1 MSTVKDSKGGESVPA
16 ALTSSQNKALS
27 VTIQD
32 GSALEETK
40 VNQKKPGMRV
50 FLSGANSLLGHSV
63 FEELRN
69 DHIAIQ
75 NDSQEEAHRFYV
87 TVN

>member
-1 MSTVKDSKGGESVPA
+1 
-16 ALTSSQNKALS
+16 
-27 VTIQD
+27 
-32 GSALEETK
+32 
-40 VNQKKPGMRV
+40 MRV

>member
-1 MSTVKDSKGGESVPA
+1 MSNPLRDSKPNETAV
-16 ALTSSQNKALS
+16 SSSLNKPPS

-32 GSALEETK
+32 GSAMEESK
-40 VNQKKPGMRV
+40 NNMKKPGIRV

-69 DHIAIQ
+69 DHIAI
-75 NDSQEEAHRFYV
+75 
-87 TVN
+87 

>member
-1 MSTVKDSKGGESVPA
+1 MSIARDSKAGDSVPA
-16 ALTSSQNKALS
+16 ALASSQNKPPS

-40 VNQKKPGMRV
+40 VNGKKPGMRV

-69 DHIAIQ
+69 DHIAI
-75 NDSQEEAHRFYV
+75 
-87 TVN
+87 